1 MTAALDDRVTID
13 RVRSAL
19 QRLASVQDLDG
30 RVSVSLPVMY
40 PSGATVVV
48 EIERN
53 DDRYWVSDMGYGLAE
68 AEMSGAQT
76 FYGKIASRI
85 AHDFGV
91 GFDGNAMFALWVAS
105 SRLEAAITCVANAS
119 NRACSEAILQATE
132 AKSRRQNDKIFE
144 RVSAVFGKR
153 SVTRSADIIGRHAH
167 WEAHNVVVF
176 PNRHRAVFEHMT
188 AHTTSVSTKFLM
200 FSDIKSAE
208 AEISLNAIVKDIGAL
223 DEKGQMIGDVANI
236 LSFTASDEQIIEY
249 ARAS

>member
-1 MTAALDDRVTID
+1 MD

-19 QRLASVQDLDG
+19 QRIASVRELDG
-30 RVSVSLPVMY
+30 KIAVSLPVMY

-48 EIERN
+48 EVERN
-53 DDRYWVSDMGYGLAE
+53 DDRYWVSDMGYGLVE

-85 AHDFGV
+85 ADDFGIC
-91 GFDGNAMFALWVAS
+91 FDGNAMFALWVAS

-132 AKSRRQNDKIFE
+132 AKSRRQNEKIFD
-144 RVSAVFGKR
+144 RVKAVFGER
-153 SVTRSADIIGRHAH
+153 SVTRSADIVGRHAH

-188 AHTTSVSTKFLM
+188 SHTTSVSTKFLM

-208 AEISLNAIVKDIGAL
+208 ADISLNAMVRDIAAL

-236 LSFTASDEQIIEY
+236 LSLSASDDQIIEY